1 MPLNKK
7 IEKIVKKIKL
17 KERNNDFNYWQSKNY
32 EERLITLEDIRQEF
46 NSWKYSD
53 EQRFQ
58 RVYTIVKRN
67 KIAPER

>member
-1 MPLNKK
+1 MQLNRGIIK
-7 IEKIVKKIKL
+7 VVRKIKL
-17 KERNNDFNYWQSKNY
+17 KESNNDFNYWQTKSY

-58 RVYTIVKRN
+58 RVYTIVKR
-67 KIAPER
+67 